1 MAQQVNLTN
10 KNTNQIRQGY
20 MGFSWTTLFFS
31 AFVALFRSDW
41 KWFFIMFLVNIVTAG
56 VASLVFCFIYN
67 KAHLKSLLQ
76 DGYTPEGSEEF
87 ATSVYAYTGIPKP
100 KLEE

>member
-31 AFVALFRSDW
+31 AFVALFS
-41 KWFFIMFLVNIVTAG
+41 I
-56 VASLVFCFIYN
+56 
-67 KAHLKSLLQ
+67 
-76 DGYTPEGSEEF
+76 
-87 ATSVYAYTGIPKP
+87 
-100 KLEE
+100 